1 MIDQG
6 DRNLAV
12 QISKQFMNNIRTE
25 LVEIIIDLEITF
37 LRLQKID
44 RNLLKDVI
52 MKETYKKVINYTDGT
67 ITRLVDN
74 QGLIESLI
82 TRINEYDLN

>member
-6 DRNLAV
+6 DRNLSV

-25 LVEIIIDLEITF
+25 LKEIIIDLEMTF

-44 RNLLKDVI
+44 
-52 MKETYKKVINYTDGT
+52 
-67 ITRLVDN
+67 
-74 QGLIESLI
+74 
-82 TRINEYDLN
+82 